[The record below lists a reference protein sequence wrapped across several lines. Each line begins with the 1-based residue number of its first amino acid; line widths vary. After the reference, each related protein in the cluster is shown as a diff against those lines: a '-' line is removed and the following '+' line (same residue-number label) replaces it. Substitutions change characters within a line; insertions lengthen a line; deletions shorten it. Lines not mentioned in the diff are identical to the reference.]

1 MASIKYEKIR
11 IMYVIV
17 HNVHALFARILPND
31 INTKQSWSLH
41 SRAASIQPATVET
54 QSPSHHRRPG
64 TARLKNAFNQIFTT
78 IYFDSLIQIFRSTR
92 PATEYPHKTIDFA
105 IIKLFYKATTIS
117 REIISLYP
125 FAKSFVLIFN
135 HCLSPYTI
143 PGIAARPFPPV
154 CQLTQCLDTI
164 FISGQ
169 MMGDIWQH
177 HARYVSSGCLR
188 RRRAQLRIITITSSS
203 LTCKNC
209 FKIACNFLR

>member
-92 PATEYPHKTIDFA
+92 PATEYLSTQNHKFCHNQTLLQGDHNKQGNNIPLSLCQVICLD
-105 IIKLFYKATTIS
+105 IQPLSQSIHNTRDCGTTIPASLPTHTVS
-117 REIISLYP
+117 RYNLHLGS
-125 FAKSFVLIFN
+125 N
-135 HCLSPYTI
+135 D
-143 PGIAARPFPPV
+143 G
-154 CQLTQCLDTI
+154 
-164 FISGQ
+164 
-169 MMGDIWQH
+169 
-177 HARYVSSGCLR
+177 
-188 RRRAQLRIITITSSS
+188 
-203 LTCKNC
+203 
-209 FKIACNFLR
+209 